1 MPRAPLDCRS
11 GDGRGRR
18 ALLGVLAVALAARLV
33 NLWLVS
39 RLPLAEYQFD
49 WAESDM
55 AANFEWSGRI
65 LRGDVLGRD
74 TPHPY
79 TSWMRDIA
87 PLATWERWWGGKA
100 IFHQAPLYAYALAGM
115 RLLAGDGF
123 WGIGLC
129 QAMLGVAN
137 VALVF
142 LLAGRLFGGAVP
154 TVAALG
160 AALYG
165 PFLLH
170 EALLLRDVLAVTVS
184 LALLWW
190 LAGCEDARTG
200 RWIIAGGLFA
210 TALLARETTV
220 LFGPFVV
227 LWIAERFW
235 RQPRALGAAALSF
248 LTGIALGLA
257 PLVARNLAL
266 GAPPLSLSTRAIEA
280 FLYGNAADAAVVGV
294 TIPAATR
301 SILEQADGRLWTAV
315 RLTLATY
322 HGDWLGLL
330 GREAFKLGAI
340 FSSYEP
346 ADNVSWYYFVDRSP
360 LLRLSLH
367 FGAVLPLGLIGL
379 WLDRRY
385 AAQHRILWYFLVA
398 GVWGLMFSTI
408 VARYRLPLVAVLLV
422 YAGVTVDWAARQIA
436 GGRWRAAL
444 AAGVA
449 AIGIAVASASL
460 LGTIARRQRYR
471 ADEFMLAGQV
481 YYRHGQAERA
491 FEELR
496 AGLDKAYAGP
506 DQPALPP
513 GYHDLTLTFVRL
525 AHDLRRYRDAAAE
538 LERVAATHA
547 ADADVEELLGLVY
560 RDGLGLAAE
569 AEKHLERARALRAQS

>member
-39 RLPLAEYQFD
+39 RLPLAEYQFH

-190 LAGCEDARTG
+190 LAGCEDARPG

-210 TALLARETTV
+210 TALLARETTL

-398 GVWGLMFSTI
+398 GVGGLMFSTI

-422 YAGVTVDWAARQIA
+422 YAGVTVDWAGRQIA

-460 LGTIARRQRYR
+460 LGAVARRQRYR

-506 DQPALPP
+506 DQPALPR
-513 GYHDLTLTFVRL
+513 GYHELTLTFVRL

-547 ADADVEELLGLVY
+547 ADADVEELLALVY

>member
-170 EALLLRDVLAVTVS
+170 EAVLLRDVLAVTVS

-210 TALLARETTV
+210 TALLARETTL

-257 PLVARNLAL
+257 PLVGRNLAL
-266 GAPPLSLSTRAIEA
+266 GAPPLSLSTRAIET
-280 FLYGNAADAAVVGV
+280 FIHGNAAGSLGIGVVV
-294 TIPAATR
+294 PAATR

-322 HGDWLGLL
+322 HGDWLALFGK
-330 GREAFKLGAI
+330 EVFKLRAI
-340 FSSYEP
+340 FSSYEA

-513 GYHDLTLTFVRL
+513 GYHELTLTFVRL

>member
-39 RLPLAEYQFD
+39 RLPLAEYQFH

-210 TALLARETTV
+210 TALLARETTL

-280 FLYGNAADAAVVGV
+280 FLYGNAAHAPVVGV

-422 YAGVTVDWAARQIA
+422 YAGVTVDWAGRQIA

-449 AIGIAVASASL
+449 AIGIAVPSASL
-460 LGTIARRQRYR
+460 LGPVARRHRYR

-506 DQPALPP
+506 DQPALPR
-513 GYHDLTLTFVRL
+513 GYHELTLTFVRL

>member
-39 RLPLAEYQFD
+39 RLPLAEYQFH

-190 LAGCEDARTG
+190 LAGCEDARPG

-210 TALLARETTV
+210 TALLARETTL

-422 YAGVTVDWAARQIA
+422 YAGVTVDWAGRQIA

-460 LGTIARRQRYR
+460 LGAVARRQRYR

-506 DQPALPP
+506 DQPALPR
-513 GYHDLTLTFVRL
+513 GYHELTLTFVRL

-569 AEKHLERARALRAQS
+569 AERHLERARALRAQS

>member
-1 MPRAPLDCRS
+1 M
-11 GDGRGRR
+11 
-18 ALLGVLAVALAARLV
+18 
-33 NLWLVS
+33 
-39 RLPLAEYQFD
+39 
-49 WAESDM
+49 
-55 AANFEWSGRI
+55 
-65 LRGDVLGRD
+65 
-74 TPHPY
+74 
-79 TSWMRDIA
+79 
-87 PLATWERWWGGKA
+87 
-100 IFHQAPLYAYALAGM
+100 
-115 RLLAGDGF
+115 
-123 WGIGLC
+123 
-129 QAMLGVAN
+129 
-137 VALVF
+137 
-142 LLAGRLFGGAVP
+142 
-154 TVAALG
+154 
-160 AALYG
+160 
-165 PFLLH
+165 
-170 EALLLRDVLAVTVS
+170 
-184 LALLWW
+184 
-190 LAGCEDARTG
+190 
-200 RWIIAGGLFA
+200 
-210 TALLARETTV
+210 
-220 LFGPFVV
+220 
-227 LWIAERFW
+227 
-235 RQPRALGAAALSF
+235 
-248 LTGIALGLA
+248 
-257 PLVARNLAL
+257 
-266 GAPPLSLSTRAIEA
+266 
-280 FLYGNAADAAVVGV
+280 
-294 TIPAATR
+294 
-301 SILEQADGRLWTAV
+301 
-315 RLTLATY
+315 
-322 HGDWLGLL
+322 
-330 GREAFKLGAI
+330 FKLRAI
-340 FSSYEP
+340 FSSYEA

-379 WLDRRY
+379 WLDRRH
-385 AAQHRILWYFLVA
+385 AARHRILWYFLVA
-398 GVWGLMFSTI
+398 GVCGLVCFTI

-560 RDGLGLAAE
+560 RDGLDLAAE

>member
-39 RLPLAEYQFD
+39 RLPLAEYQFH

-129 QAMLGVAN
+129 QAILGVAN

-210 TALLARETTV
+210 TALLARETTL

-330 GREAFKLGAI
+330 GREAFKLRAI
-340 FSSYEP
+340 FSSYEA

-422 YAGVTVDWAARQIA
+422 YAGVTVDWAGRQIA

-460 LGTIARRQRYR
+460 LGPVARRQRYR
-471 ADEFMLAGQV
+471 ATEFTLAGQV

-496 AGLDKAYAGP
+496 AGLDKAYARP
-506 DQPALPP
+506 DQPALPR
-513 GYHDLTLTFVRL
+513 GYHELTLTFVRL

-547 ADADVEELLGLVY
+547 ADADVEELLALVY

-569 AEKHLERARALRAQS
+569 AERHLERARALRAQS

>member
-1 MPRAPLDCRS
+1 MPRALLDCRS

-39 RLPLAEYQFD
+39 RLPLAEYQFH

-74 TPHPY
+74 TAHPY
-79 TSWMRDIA
+79 TSWMRNIA

-129 QAMLGVAN
+129 QAFLGVAS

-154 TVAALG
+154 AVAALG

-170 EALLLRDVLAVTVS
+170 EALLLRDTLAVTVS

-210 TALLARETTV
+210 TALLARETTL

-379 WLDRRY
+379 WLDSRY

-398 GVWGLMFSTI
+398 GVSGLMFSTI

-436 GGRWRAAL
+436 GGRWRATL
-444 AAGVA
+444 PAGVA

-460 LGTIARRQRYR
+460 LGPVARRHRYR

-513 GYHDLTLTFVRL
+513 SYHDLTLTFVRL
-525 AHDLRRYRDAAAE
+525 AHDLGRYRDAAAA
-538 LERVAATHA
+538 LEHVAATHA

-569 AEKHLERARALRAQS
+569 AERHLERARALRAQS

>member
-1 MPRAPLDCRS
+1 
-11 GDGRGRR
+11 
-18 ALLGVLAVALAARLV
+18 
-33 NLWLVS
+33 
-39 RLPLAEYQFD
+39 
-49 WAESDM
+49 
-55 AANFEWSGRI
+55 
-65 LRGDVLGRD
+65 
-74 TPHPY
+74 
-79 TSWMRDIA
+79 
-87 PLATWERWWGGKA
+87 
-100 IFHQAPLYAYALAGM
+100 M

-137 VALVF
+137 IALVF

-170 EALLLRDVLAVTVS
+170 EAVLLRDVLAVTVS

-210 TALLARETTV
+210 TALLARETTL

-235 RQPRALGAAALSF
+235 RQPRALGTAALSF

-257 PLVARNLAL
+257 PLVARNLAV
-266 GAPPLSLSTRAIEA
+266 GAPPLSLSTRAIET
-280 FLYGNAADAAVVGV
+280 FIHGNAAGSLGIGVVV
-294 TIPAATR
+294 PAASR
-301 SILEQADGRLWTAV
+301 SIHEEADGRLWTAV

-322 HGDWLGLL
+322 HGDWPALFGK
-330 GREAFKLGAI
+330 EVFKLRAI
-340 FSSYEP
+340 FSSYEA
-346 ADNVSWYYFVDRSP
+346 ADNVSWYYFVERSP

-379 WLDRRY
+379 WLDRRH
-385 AAQHRILWYFLVA
+385 AARHRILWYFLVA
-398 GVWGLMFSTI
+398 GVCGLVCFTI

-513 GYHDLTLTFVRL
+513 GYHELTLTFVRL